1 VPIIGEEGRGSVCGK
16 AIKGALTEGA
26 SMPCKGK
33 SAGRRKKIE
42 KSRGRRDG
50 ICGQATRSTARVEEE
65 LSKRAKEKSRG
76 TLWKRCP
83 RRGTITRTRMVYKRS
98 SSVVPNL

>member
-1 VPIIGEEGRGSVCGK
+1 VPIIGEEGKGSMCGK

-26 SMPCKGK
+26 SMLCEGK

-65 LSKRAKEKSRG
+65 LSRRAKEKSRG
-76 TLWKRCP
+76 ILWKRCP
-83 RRGTITRTRMVYKRS
+83 RKGTITKTRIVYEGS

>member
-1 VPIIGEEGRGSVCGK
+1 VPIIGEEGKGSMCGK
-16 AIKGALTEGA
+16 AIKGAPTEGT
-26 SMPCKGK
+26 SMLCEGK
-33 SAGRRKKIE
+33 STGRRKKIE
-42 KSRGRRDG
+42 KSKGRRDG

-65 LSKRAKEKSRG
+65 LSRRAKEKSRG

-83 RRGTITRTRMVYKRS
+83 RKGMITRTRIVYEGS